1 MKKNLKLLIAIII
14 LGIIAFFMYKLAFPK
29 KDEASKTNLKPTNY
43 DGIIE
48 YISDIY
54 GTTFLIPE
62 FDNINDADENWL
74 WENVNQYVWNHDDEY
89 KEKNEQAYGYSYD
102 DISKIVKT
110 IYGDDLKKSFPKGAV
125 SMRYDSYRELYGPT
139 AYGISNYYDYK
150 IDTIIKEGTTYTVS
164 IYDYT
169 VSSENFLGD
178 DPTDD
183 YFEIFNNYDY
193 QLNSTNGTPILQ
205 VETLDDEK
213 FQNLIENKDKLSHKI
228 LTIEFDETTNL
239 YYIKSC
245 KYEGTTPTE
254 IISTIYKKMQ
264 STFEIMSIDYN
275 YEDLYTQEE
284 VLVNNFD
291 ELTSIYTDNAINTYK
306 DEMDLFTYKDN
317 GKVYIMA
324 GDINVSEYLVK
335 VEFKD
340 IQENDNK
347 ITCTVVRTF
356 RNSFDY
362 SDPGYNETY
371 TKEDK
376 FTIVKE
382 NNSWLVD
389 EFSYNNF

>member
-1 MKKNLKLLIAIII
+1 
-14 LGIIAFFMYKLAFPK
+14 
-29 KDEASKTNLKPTNY
+29 
-43 DGIIE
+43 
-48 YISDIY
+48 
-54 GTTFLIPE
+54 
-62 FDNINDADENWL
+62 
-74 WENVNQYVWNHDDEY
+74 
-89 KEKNEQAYGYSYD
+89 
-102 DISKIVKT
+102 
-110 IYGDDLKKSFPKGAV
+110 
-125 SMRYDSYRELYGPT
+125 MRYDSYKELYGPT

-205 VETLDDEK
+205 VETLDDK
-213 FQNLIENKDKLSHKI
+213 RFQNLIENKDKLSHKI